1 MAATRLIGRTIGI
14 ASSYPYLI
22 YNTIVYPYWLFKNYM
37 FNGDMPDQFQA
48 IRPILGTLLFEHE
61 NSFCEVLNGLLW
73 YLPAILFM
81 HITIDTVQKDQI
93 SEIQFFP

>member
-1 MAATRLIGRTIGI
+1 
-14 ASSYPYLI
+14 
-22 YNTIVYPYWLFKNYM
+22 M

-61 NSFCEVLNGLLW
+61 NSFCEALNGLLW

-81 HITIDTVQKDQI
+81 HITIDTMQKDQI
-93 SEIQFFP
+93 SEIQFFPCALFLPICKLIKNKFLCIF